1 MIYSMK
7 SQQENMAQAEEQDPG
22 SAYANEGERTAIGD
36 HAIKTFTDNYPKNEN
51 VGEFYNVV
59 TAEGYD
65 EWARRVNFNEPYYI
79 IAEVARLATESGEK
93 QINLLDVGA
102 GTGII
107 GHKLA
112 EKSLGKPL
120 VCTGIDAST

>member
-36 HAIKTFTDNYPKNEN
+36 HAIKTFTENYPKNEN
-51 VGEFYNVV
+51 VGDFYNIV

-79 IAEVARLATESGEK
+79 IAEVARLCTESGEK
-93 QINLLDVGA
+93 QI
-102 GTGII
+102 
-107 GHKLA
+107 
-112 EKSLGKPL
+112 
-120 VCTGIDAST
+120 

>member
-1 MIYSMK
+1 
-7 SQQENMAQAEEQDPG
+7 MAQAEEQDPG
-22 SAYANEGERTAIGD
+22 SAYANEGEKTAIGD
-36 HAIKTFTDNYPKNEN
+36 HAIKTFTENYPKNEN
-51 VGEFYNVV
+51 VGDFYNIV

-93 QINLLDVGA
+93 QIKLLDVGA